1 MKKQRA
7 LFSSFFSLLWLGCM
21 LSAVWSGLSHLPQ
34 LARYGLV
41 QSPNWSP
48 SVAHYYSSAALL
60 FLGTY
65 ALTIWWLQGRN
76 AFCLTRCGRVR
87 VILLLGLAVTG
98 LALIV
103 HNMPDYS
110 IYDGLYR
117 VVKMLHLA
125 CALALL
131 PLLIYRLCRRWTGGY
146 GWLRPRDASAG
157 CRPTHH
163 AKPPG
168 QAAR

>member
-1 MKKQRA
+1 
-7 LFSSFFSLLWLGCM
+7 M

-34 LARYGLV
+34 MGRYGLIP
-41 QSPNWSP
+41 SANWSP

-65 ALTIWWLQGRN
+65 AVTIWWLQGRSI
-76 AFCLTRCGRVR
+76 FCLTRCGLMRV
-87 VILLLGLAVTG
+87 VLLLGLAVTG

-110 IYDGLYR
+110 LYGGVYT
-117 VVKMLHLA
+117 VVKLLHLT

-131 PLLIYRLCRRWTGGY
+131 PLLIYRLCRRWMGGY
-146 GWLRPRDASAG
+146 GWLRPRAEGDASCG
-157 CRPTHH
+157 MSRRG
-163 AKPPG
+163 KG
-168 QAAR
+168 RF

>member
-1 MKKQRA
+1 MSGPREVLQEARKSLRKSRIPSIMSIA
-7 LFSSFFSLLWLGCM
+7 LNNNPPAGQYQPTSGTEDTFLHLTFDFPLIDWGRRYRGVQTARM

-41 QSPNWSP
+41 QSLSWSP

-87 VILLLGLAVTG
+87 VVLLVGLAVTG

-103 HNMPDYS
+103 HNMMAVS
-110 IYDGLYR
+110 
-117 VVKMLHLA
+117 
-125 CALALL
+125 
-131 PLLIYRLCRRWTGGY
+131 
-146 GWLRPRDASAG
+146 
-157 CRPTHH
+157 
-163 AKPPG
+163 
-168 QAAR
+168 Q